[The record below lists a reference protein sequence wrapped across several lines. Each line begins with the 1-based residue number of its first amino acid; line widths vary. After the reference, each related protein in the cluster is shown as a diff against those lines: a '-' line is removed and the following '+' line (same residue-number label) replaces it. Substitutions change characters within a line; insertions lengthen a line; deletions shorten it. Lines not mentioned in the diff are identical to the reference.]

1 MRRYELLKHPAFAAQ
16 TAQISN
22 IIPNASKYTTKT
34 KQTKIK
40 AKMKELTKEK
50 LAEMLNGHDVL
61 NRDMHGVPTN
71 MEVWN
76 SNLVVLYGYSDDRI
90 VVRGAVHD
98 EIDSYGDDKMALV
111 LAGEKIDDDED
122 EMNIDIPGIF
132 QLSDDY
138 DQSNN
143 PRLITVRYGSVD
155 NTQADWEFDTV
166 MPHSTFMLNRKGK
179 PFCKG
184 IVIDLDE
191 IK

>member
-1 MRRYELLKHPAFAAQ
+1 
-16 TAQISN
+16 
-22 IIPNASKYTTKT
+22 
-34 KQTKIK
+34 
-40 AKMKELTKEK
+40 MKELTKEK
-50 LAEMLNGHDVL
+50 LAEMLNGHDVF

-76 SNLVVLYGYSDDRI
+76 NNLVVLYGHSDDLI

-98 EIDSYGDDKMALV
+98 EMNRYECTQFALV
-111 LAGEKIDDDED
+111 LAGEKVDDE
-122 EMNIDIPGIF
+122 EEVTNIDIPGIF

-155 NTQADWEFDTV
+155 NTQADWEFETA
-166 MPHSTFMLNRKGK
+166 MPHATFMLTKKGK

-191 IK
+191 ITPITQNDK